1 MLSLRHSLPHRCSNV
16 QALACTRPPAH
27 PHAADAFAGQQT
39 QQQGAEGDQG
49 AAVGDPL
56 PALAHRRPYYPRQW
70 LQDAQGIPGSKGEQY
85 GTSAWCMSAL
95 RCMNVSLLF
104 RSCLQSEGLHPLIT
118 RHPAECHGSAGRKR
132 LCSNLDQCNTSFGP
146 NLHARRMNPI
156 DPLMLKGLVRPG
168 GVPNLV
174 RHRDGAV
181 VWVRHTPVPMHALQ
195 DTGVFHQNTCTP
207 CRTRVCSTRTRAR
220 LAGHGCVP
228 HVHALQDTGV
238 FHQKAVSKSMQETMA
253 TDPSLMVD
261 MMKKN
266 LTGIVPQ
273 VCVNLLRAVCWEG
286 QPPSRIASRASLRY
300 RDTSHA

>member
-1 MLSLRHSLPHRCSNV
+1 
-16 QALACTRPPAH
+16 
-27 PHAADAFAGQQT
+27 
-39 QQQGAEGDQG
+39 
-49 AAVGDPL
+49 
-56 PALAHRRPYYPRQW
+56 
-70 LQDAQGIPGSKGEQY
+70 
-85 GTSAWCMSAL
+85 
-95 RCMNVSLLF
+95 
-104 RSCLQSEGLHPLIT
+104 
-118 RHPAECHGSAGRKR
+118 
-132 LCSNLDQCNTSFGP
+132 
-146 NLHARRMNPI
+146 MNPI